1 MSSTTPTEVT
11 WRDPLGSET
20 ETWRGELWLPSI
32 FLVAAALI
40 LSVIVPIHV
49 DFQPRPVESAIA
61 ALMAGGVMVWG
72 VLRQRTPIM
81 LAGAGLLVLLMAL
94 GLGTQPVQLGVPLA
108 SVWPLRVGL
117 LLLVTLAWAFLMGPP
132 LWARRALTAVAIPL
146 AAMLLLTGWPAV
158 SSQLSNVVPLPATF
172 SPYWLAVDSRGTL
185 YAGNADGDSIM
196 VFDRTGAP
204 IGTLWPNAAPE
215 VGVRGPGIRPVGY
228 PTPIAAA
235 VPTPSALGLAPAAFT
250 FCGLATGPG
259 DFLYVVDPL
268 DMNLL
273 KFDKEGNIAARRPL
287 PDLFEG
293 ARGCIAVDDQYIYLA
308 SRFGTISI
316 LDHEGDVLRE
326 VKLSYQPFG
335 ISPDWEG
342 NLMVMGFN
350 MVNRVEAA
358 TGNLESIPLPT
369 GGGQIQSGYQAMV
382 VSRSGE
388 IVATDLVGRQVVRID
403 LEGQRLLGTIGGPGA
418 LPGQFQSMGGLAEDL
433 DGNIYVADWQPG
445 VVHRF
450 TPRGDI
456 DAVLWAPWQRL
467 LQTVGEE
474 GE

>member
-1 MSSTTPTEVT
+1 MSSTTSTEVT
-11 WRDPLGSET
+11 WRDPLGSEAGQ
-20 ETWRGELWLPSI
+20 WRGELWLPSI

-49 DFQPRPVESAIA
+49 DFQPRPVESAMA
-61 ALMAGGVMVWG
+61 TLLAGGVMVWG
-72 VLRQRTPIM
+72 VLKHRVPIM

-117 LLLVTLAWAFLMGPP
+117 LLLVTFAWAFLMGPP
-132 LWARRALTAVAIPL
+132 LWARRALTAITIPL
-146 AAMLLLTGWPAV
+146 AAMLVLTGWPAL
-158 SSQLSNVVPLPATF
+158 STQLSNVVALPATF
-172 SPYWLAVDSRGTL
+172 SPYWLTVDGRGTL
-185 YAGNADGDSIM
+185 YAGNADGNSIM

-204 IGTLWPNAAPE
+204 IGTLWPYAAPQ
-215 VGVRGPGIRPVGY
+215 VGVRGPGIRPIGY
-228 PTPIAAA
+228 PTPLAAA

-268 DMNLL
+268 DSNLL

-293 ARGCIAVDDQYIYLA
+293 ARGCIAVDDDYIYLA

-316 LDHEGDVLRE
+316 LDHDGKVLRE
-326 VKLSYQPFG
+326 VRLSYQPFG
-335 ISPDWEG
+335 ISPDWKG
-342 NLMVMGFN
+342 NLLVMGFN

-358 TGNLESIPLPT
+358 TGHLVSISLPT

-382 VSRSGE
+382 VRRNGE
-388 IVATDLVGRQVVRID
+388 MVATDLVGRQLVRID
-403 LEGQRLLGTIGGPGA
+403 LAGQTLLGTIGGPGA
-418 LPGQFQSMGGLAEDL
+418 LPGQFQSMGGLAEDR

-450 TPRGDI
+450 TPEGRI
-456 DAVLWAPWQRL
+456 DATLSAPWQRVV
-467 LQTVGEE
+467 QTAGEE
-474 GE
+474 DE

>member
-1 MSSTTPTEVT
+1 M
-11 WRDPLGSET
+11 L
-20 ETWRGELWLPSI
+20 
-32 FLVAAALI
+32 
-40 LSVIVPIHV
+40 
-49 DFQPRPVESAIA
+49 
-61 ALMAGGVMVWG
+61 WG
-72 VLRQRTPIM
+72 VLKQRTPIM

-132 LWARRALTAVAIPL
+132 LWARRALAAVTIPL
-146 AAMLLLTGWPAV
+146 AAMLVLTGWPVLSA
-158 SSQLSNVVPLPATF
+158 QFSNVVPLPATF

-185 YAGNADGDSIM
+185 YAGNADGNSIL

-204 IGTLWPNAAPE
+204 IGTLWPYAAPQ
-215 VGVRGPGIRPVGY
+215 VGVRGPGIRPIGY

-268 DMNLL
+268 DKNLL

-287 PDLFEG
+287 SGLFEG
-293 ARGCIAVDDQYIYLA
+293 ARGCIAVDDSFIYLA

-316 LDHEGDVLRE
+316 LDHEGNVLRE
-326 VKLSYQPFG
+326 IKLSYQPFG
-335 ISPDWEG
+335 ISPDWKG

-350 MVNRVEAA
+350 MVNRVEAT
-358 TGNLESIPLPT
+358 TGNLEAIPLPT
-369 GGGQIQSGYQAMV
+369 GGGQILSGYQAMV

-388 IVATDLVGRQVVRID
+388 MVATDLVGRQVVRID

-418 LPGQFQSMGGLAEDL
+418 LPGQFQSMGGLAEDG

-450 TPRGDI
+450 TPQGEI

-467 LQTVGEE
+467 LQRVGEE